1 MSRTKKVGRPKGSK
15 AKAKTQYKPIY
26 GCAKKLTVYV
36 RRKGRIQ
43 KIKGFKHKVCVK

>member
-1 MSRTKKVGRPKGSK
+1 MSRTRKVGRSKGSK
-15 AKAKTQYKPIY
+15 SKTRYKPIY

>member
-1 MSRTKKVGRPKGSK
+1 MGRTRKPGRPKGSK
-15 AKAKTQYKPIY
+15 TKARYKPIY

-43 KIKGFKHKVCVK
+43 KIKGYKHKACVK